1 MRTTGPGSQGHPI
14 GFSNHFHLFGFNL
27 QVLLFN
33 FLFYF
38 MLLEEM
44 HAATLHG
51 TTRRN
56 NDIQVLKGVCRV
68 TVCTAGPGLQG
79 HPIGFSNHF
88 HFFGFNVQV
97 LLSHFLFYFCY

>member
-1 MRTTGPGSQGHPI
+1 
-14 GFSNHFHLFGFNL
+14 
-27 QVLLFN
+27 
-33 FLFYF
+33 
-38 MLLEEM
+38 M
-44 HAATLHG
+44 HAATLQE

-88 HFFGFNVQV
+88 HLFGFDVKV
-97 LLSHFLFYFCY
+97 LFLYFLCYFMLLEKMYAATLHGTTSLYY